1 MKELKFQCTLLSD
14 VILNTKSATS
24 GPNQTL
30 DFIPGSNFLGI
41 VASEL
46 YPKYAKA
53 SPDKAMTLF
62 HSGKVRFGDAHPS
75 KGNFRG
81 LKVPAAMY
89 YPKLSKPS
97 EELYINHRIPSR
109 EANKELA
116 LELASKQLKQCRS
129 GFYDFSG
136 TADTPKD
143 SPAAATTAQVIKTG
157 TNFAIKSAYDRTTRR
172 SKDEQLFG
180 YQSLQKGLD
189 MYFSVEID
197 DTVANPEE
205 IAKEIN
211 KALIGNRRIG
221 RSRTAQYGLVE
232 IKPADY
238 AEVKSQEPLTT
249 PEGKLVT
256 VYADSRLIFLDDYGM
271 STFQPTAE
279 QLNLNGEVLWDKSQI
294 RTFRYAPW
302 NFKRQSFDTDRCGIE
317 KGSVIVVRLNNNG
330 ADAPLHSGYVGAYN
344 NEGFGR
350 VIYNPSFLDADEN
363 GKAVWTLS
371 TDDPKDKKPK
381 EKVKTASTPLLEYL
395 LSKKNEDTKRAEIY
409 KIVNKWVTDH
419 SKDFRGENFASQ
431 WGTIRSIA
439 ISSPDFH
446 QLKRDL
452 YENKAKGY
460 LTHGVAKE
468 KWAERK
474 RLKNFEDFIKD
485 LEDPGLKFNSS
496 DCKYAIVN
504 LAAEMAKKCKEK

>member
-1 MKELKFQCTLLSD
+1 MKELKFKCKLLSD

-46 YPKYAKA
+46 YPKYAKD
-53 SPDKAMTLF
+53 SMDKAMMIF

-89 YPKLSKPS
+89 YPKLSKPA

-109 EANKELA
+109 ETHKELA
-116 LELASKQLKQCRS
+116 QELASKQLKQCRN

-136 TADTPKD
+136 IFVAPKD
-143 SPAAATTAQVIKTG
+143 SPAASTTAQIIKTD
-157 TNFAIKSAYDRTTRR
+157 TNFAIKSAYDRSKRR

-180 YQSLQKGLD
+180 YQSLRKGLD

-197 DTVANPEE
+197 DDVASPEE
-205 IAKEIN
+205 IAKEIS

-232 IKPADY
+232 IEPAGYD
-238 AEVKSQEPLTT
+238 EVKSREPLTT
-249 PEGKLVT
+249 PDGKIVT
-256 VYADSRLIFLDDYGM
+256 VYADSRLIFLDEYGM
-271 STFQPTAE
+271 PTFQPTAE

-317 KGSVIVVRLNNNG
+317 KGSVIVVKLKENDTNI
-330 ADAPLHSGYVGAYN
+330 PLHSGYIGVYN

-350 VIYNPSFLDADEN
+350 VIYNPSFLEADEN
-363 GKAVWTLS
+363 GKAVWNLLNDVS
-371 TDDPKDKKPK
+371 NEKKEE
-381 EKVKTASTPLLEYL
+381 EKIIITPTPLLEYL
-395 LSKKNEDTKRAEIY
+395 LVKKEEDVKRAKIY
-409 KIVNKWVTDH
+409 AMVNSWINH
-419 SKDFRGENFASQ
+419 YAKDFRGENFASQ

-439 ISSPDFH
+439 ISSTDFG

-452 YENKAKGY
+452 YENEAKGY
-460 LTHGVAKE
+460 LTHGVAKD
-468 KWAERK
+468 KWGERK
-474 RLKNFEDFIKD
+474 RLSRFKDFIEE
-485 LEDPGLKFNSS
+485 LEVSGYKFTSS
-496 DCKYAIVN
+496 DYRYAIVN